1 MSTLIVYVKSRP
13 QGFRFKMAAYT
24 FRDNQMV
31 VDHTDDKGKRRT
43 TFFPMNEIL
52 LYEIDAVPPPPEVA

>member
-13 QGFRFKMAAYT
+13 QGFRFKMAVYA

-31 VDHTDDKGKRRT
+31 VDHTDEKGKRRT

-52 LYEIDAVPPPPEVA
+52 LYEIDAVPPPPEAA